1 MELGGGGRRSAGD
14 RVRRQLQSV
23 GRLAAY
29 LGGGFLLLSAA
40 ASVGVRSLRALS
52 DANQVRASPSIL
64 SFLLPPAMRLTDPST
79 LSEEVRYAVR
89 CLRGEGDLRVQA
101 LPGKRHHRVV
111 SDARSGVRQSMP
123 LPYLR
128 WDQVSPLLQNY
139 LFRSLLLDSCHPCG
153 NVVMIWILP
162 PFFFQGATLLELP
175 GKRLRLKMQGAYLDR

>member
-89 CLRGEGDLRVQA
+89 CLRGEGNLRVQA

-111 SDARSGVRQSMP
+111 SDARPGVRQSMP

-128 WDQVSPLLQNY
+128 WDQVIHLLQHC
-139 LFRSLLLDSCHPCG
+139 LFLVAAVGFLSSCG
-153 NVVMIWILP
+153 NVVMIWMFP
-162 PFFFQGATLLELP
+162 PFFQGATLLELP